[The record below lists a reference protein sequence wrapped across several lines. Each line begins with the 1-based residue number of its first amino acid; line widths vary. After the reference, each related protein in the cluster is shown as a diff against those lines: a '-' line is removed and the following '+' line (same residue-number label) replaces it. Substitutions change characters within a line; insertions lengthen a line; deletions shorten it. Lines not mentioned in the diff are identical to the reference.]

1 MTVEVLN
8 GTSTPVPGVAVDFAV
23 NGAPGTVTPV
33 SNPTNSSGMTTAV
46 FRHGTRSGTATIT
59 VKVARDGMDGFLTGS
74 VDLQIDHAA
83 PYKIANLWYEPEVT
97 AGGTTEI
104 TVRMM
109 DRYDNVVD
117 DRRVAENVTFT
128 VGSPNGTAV
137 FNNTADRLSMSVD
150 DAGNA
155 TATLQV
161 DTMAGEN
168 LVFIQPPAP
177 VRGEYITILGVADG
191 EPCTLKVDVQ
201 PDEGNPPYVYAGS
214 NSKFLLTYTLRDKF
228 GNPSSG
234 KELVITTNVSN
245 EKTSVI
251 TNAYGQ
257 ARVSYGPWVK
267 PGGVTVTAIVNNTSV
282 ACSQDL
288 AFVIGIPTNLF
299 LSANP
304 GTMPSGDVP
313 GCEPAEIRAKL
324 VDQFGNPVPGKEVSF
339 SIEDTAVGEN
349 FNQTA
354 EPEFTAAGNK
364 SMTDANGIATIG
376 FWPGAFTTDW
386 RAPGYSPAA
395 TGTCKVVAKYGE
407 GVFDDVSL
415 TWKNYPYITVET
427 DVTPDVVMVN
437 ETVDVTIRLKG
448 DGWALKPD
456 PIDVILCVDRGA
468 RMVDEFPDHMV
479 TVMEA
484 APVFVD
490 EMIPGWDRI
499 GLVSFGA
506 NGTVRISAGD
516 NCTLEEKDNKEY
528 FSGGIGIDDNSGDWG
543 DTVYNNRSD
552 YITKHY
558 PGPDNSSTC
567 NYADHATV
575 DVPLTS
581 IEFANVK
588 NGITALLPGGGNPI
602 RKGLYES
609 IKVLRDDGRKNAV
622 KAVVILG
629 DPEYNWYGDP
639 LAKQK
644 TSKEW
649 EPEKMGPTKGWYNF
663 TDLNSTQ
670 QNMSIFAEKCG
681 VRIYAITYSP
691 NPSASANKTM
701 ETLAE
706 VSGGKSYNAS
716 TKNALI
722 EVYKQIADDLKTEA
736 GVNTT
741 MDIAFENV
749 EVDSVPI
756 SGDQV
761 FDYVYASPNSTRI
774 YSYFNNGTVVTG
786 PYARDDTK
794 NWTASI
800 PHIPFL
806 DIGTIHLNQTWEAT
820 FRLKVLTDGNINI
833 FGNGST
839 ITFNNDEDT
848 LTLPDTFITAYPR
861 NDTGMDFQGL
871 NISNLHVTGGVT
883 DFLPVAWDLNYTGL
897 ETATEDV

>member
-1 MTVEVLN
+1 MSEWTYACLVTGLMLLAAPAGALIPDAITINTSTPWVTAGSGETVTVTVEVLN

-376 FWPGAFTTDW
+376 FWPGTFTTEYC
-386 RAPGYSPAA
+386 APGYSPAA
-395 TGTCKVVAKYGE
+395 TGTCKAVAKYGE

-427 DVTPDVVMVN
+427 NVTPDVVMVN

-448 DGWALKPD
+448 DGWAMKPN
-456 PIDVILCVDRGA
+456 PIDVLLCIDRA
-468 RMVDEFPDHMV
+468 EAMVSDYPDHMV
-479 TVMEA
+479 TVMGA
-484 APVFVD
+484 APVFID
-490 EMIPGWDRI
+490 HMIPR
-499 GLVSFGA
+499 
-506 NGTVRISAGD
+506 GTELAWCRLERVEMLGSVREMTARW
-516 NCTLEEKDNKEY
+516 ENKY
-528 FSGGIGIDDNSGDWG
+528 FSGGH
-543 DTVYNNRSD
+543 R
-552 YITKHY
+552 
-558 PGPDNSSTC
+558 
-567 NYADHATV
+567 
-575 DVPLTS
+575 
-581 IEFANVK
+581 
-588 NGITALLPGGGNPI
+588 
-602 RKGLYES
+602 R
-609 IKVLRDDGRKNAV
+609 R
-622 KAVVILG
+622 
-629 DPEYNWYGDP
+629 
-639 LAKQK
+639 
-644 TSKEW
+644 
-649 EPEKMGPTKGWYNF
+649 
-663 TDLNSTQ
+663 
-670 QNMSIFAEKCG
+670 
-681 VRIYAITYSP
+681 
-691 NPSASANKTM
+691 
-701 ETLAE
+701 
-706 VSGGKSYNAS
+706 
-716 TKNALI
+716 
-722 EVYKQIADDLKTEA
+722 
-736 GVNTT
+736 
-741 MDIAFENV
+741 
-749 EVDSVPI
+749 
-756 SGDQV
+756 
-761 FDYVYASPNSTRI
+761 
-774 YSYFNNGTVVTG
+774 
-786 PYARDDTK
+786 
-794 NWTASI
+794 
-800 PHIPFL
+800 
-806 DIGTIHLNQTWEAT
+806 
-820 FRLKVLTDGNINI
+820 
-833 FGNGST
+833 
-839 ITFNNDEDT
+839 
-848 LTLPDTFITAYPR
+848 
-861 NDTGMDFQGL
+861 
-871 NISNLHVTGGVT
+871 
-883 DFLPVAWDLNYTGL
+883 
-897 ETATEDV
+897 